1 MILKYFELNKINFNK
16 INFLLF
22 HGKNEGYKQEEIKKI
37 KEKLKIKITNYDE
50 KQILENT
57 DDFFGKS
64 LNKSFFDEK
73 EIILINRCSDKI
85 IKVVENLVEKD
96 VTDMTFIFNSE
107 MLDKKSKLRNLFEK
121 DKKLICIP
129 FYEDSVSQLTQI
141 TSNFFKK
148 INFSMSQSNIN
159 LIVSKSN
166 GDRGILKNEL
176 TKIEMFIQ
184 KDKKLNTS
192 NLLRLINIVENI
204 SISALVDQCLAKN
217 EKKIISILN
226 ENNFSNE
233 DCIIIVRTFLNKSK
247 KILKL
252 ADEYEKNKNL
262 DLTISSAKPPIFW
275 KDKEITKQQISKW
288 NTENIKNLIYKLFE
302 IEFLI
307 KKNYQNSVNL
317 ITNFIFEQ
325 CSSKN

>member
-1 MILKYFELNKINFNK
+1 MILKYFELYKINFNK

-121 DKKLICIP
+121 SK
-129 FYEDSVSQLTQI
+129 SQLVSVAFYPDTNEILSKIAQKI
-141 TSNFFKK
+141 FKEKK
-148 INFSMSQSNIN
+148 ISLSNEYINFITD
-159 LIVSKSN
+159 KCA
-166 GDRGILKNEL
+166 GDRKNLFNEIE
-176 TKIEMFIQ
+176 KIQ
-184 KDKKLNTS
+184 SYLKDKKNITNDEIFKLV
-192 NLLRLINIVENI
+192 NLSENHSINDLINN
-204 SISALVDQCLAKN
+204 CLAKKQ
-217 EKKIISILN
+217 KKLFNILN
-226 ENNFSNE
+226 DNIFSYE
-233 DCIIIVRTFLNKSK
+233 DCIIIIRTLLKKAKMLLNL
-247 KILKL
+247 I
-252 ADEYEKNKNL
+252 NQFNL
-262 DLTISSAKPPIFW
+262 NNDIDKTINNAKPPIFW
-275 KDKEITKQQISKW
+275 KEKNIIRDQINLWSSEK
-288 NTENIKNLIYKLFE
+288 IKNLIVE
-302 IEFLI
+302 INNIEIQI
-307 KKNYQNSVNL
+307 KKNSFNAINFT
-317 ITNFIFEQ
+317 TNFLLEK
-325 CSSKN
+325 SR

>member
-1 MILKYFELNKINFNK
+1 MILKYFELYKINFNK

-121 DKKLICIP
+121 SK
-129 FYEDSVSQLTQI
+129 SQLVSVAFYPDTNEILSKIAQKI
-141 TSNFFKK
+141 FKEKK
-148 INFSMSQSNIN
+148 ISLSNEYINFITD
-159 LIVSKSN
+159 KCA
-166 GDRGILKNEL
+166 GDRKNLFNEID
-176 TKIEMFIQ
+176 KIQ
-184 KDKKLNTS
+184 LYLKDKKSITNEEIFK
-192 NLLRLINIVENI
+192 LINLSENH
-204 SISALVDQCLAKN
+204 SINDLINNCLAKKQ
-217 EKKIISILN
+217 KKLFNILN
-226 ENNFSNE
+226 DNIFSYE
-233 DCIIIVRTFLNKSK
+233 DCIMIIRTLLKKAKTLLNLLIQFNSNNDIDK
-247 KILKL
+247 
-252 ADEYEKNKNL
+252 
-262 DLTISSAKPPIFW
+262 TINNAKPPIFW
-275 KDKEITKQQISKW
+275 KDKNIIKDQINAWSIEK
-288 NTENIKNLIYKLFE
+288 IKNLIFE
-302 IEFLI
+302 INNIELQI
-307 KKNYQNSVNL
+307 KKNSYNAINFT
-317 ITNFIFEQ
+317 TNFLLEK
-325 CSSKN
+325 SR

>member
-121 DKKLICIP
+121 SK
-129 FYEDSVSQLTQI
+129 SQLVSVAFYPDTNEILSKIAQKI
-141 TSNFFKK
+141 FKEKK
-148 INFSMSQSNIN
+148 ISLSNEYINFITD
-159 LIVSKSN
+159 KCA
-166 GDRGILKNEL
+166 GDRKNLFNEIE
-176 TKIEMFIQ
+176 KIQ
-184 KDKKLNTS
+184 SYLKDKKNITNDEIFKLV
-192 NLLRLINIVENI
+192 NLSENHSINDLINN
-204 SISALVDQCLAKN
+204 CLAKKQ
-217 EKKIISILN
+217 KKLFNILN
-226 ENNFSNE
+226 DNIFSYE
-233 DCIIIVRTFLNKSK
+233 DCIIIIRTLLKKAKMLLNL
-247 KILKL
+247 I
-252 ADEYEKNKNL
+252 NQFNL
-262 DLTISSAKPPIFW
+262 NNDIDKTINNAKPPIFW
-275 KDKEITKQQISKW
+275 KEKNIIRDQINLWSSEK
-288 NTENIKNLIYKLFE
+288 IKNLIVE
-302 IEFLI
+302 INNIEIQI
-307 KKNYQNSVNL
+307 KKNSFNAINFT
-317 ITNFIFEQ
+317 TNFLLEK
-325 CSSKN
+325 SR